1 MTISLRHMTYRL
13 VTALLLLSL
22 LASCAPPPTTKQS
35 GNLTQD
41 MRQLLTMLDK
51 QGQELESVS
60 RQLAELQDQQQKQ
73 AQEIDQLR
81 RGSLT
86 PAGTYQPGSMP
97 RTPDTP
103 TVQGQDDSSPTA
115 VYLLAFGDYASGRYQ
130 SAVQGFE
137 TFLQRFPNNSYASN
151 AQFWLADC
159 YFNQQQYLVAIR
171 EFERVLNEYSGAP
184 KSPDAL
190 YKIAIAQLQLG
201 ASDEARQAIDTLNR
215 RYPKSTATQK
225 AQELVIP

>member
-1 MTISLRHMTYRL
+1 MTYRL
-13 VTALLLLSL
+13 VTALILLGL

-41 MRQLLTMLDK
+41 MRHLMTMLDK
-51 QGQELESVS
+51 QGQELQSVS
-60 RQLAELQDQQQKQ
+60 RQLVELQSQQQKQ

-81 RGSLT
+81 RESLT
-86 PAGTYQPGSMP
+86 GEGTYQPASLP
-97 RTPDTP
+97 RTPDTT
-103 TVQGQDDSSPTA
+103 TVQGQDAGSPTA
-115 VYLLAFGDYASGRYQ
+115 VYLQAFGDYASGRYQ
-130 SAVQGFE
+130 SSVQGFE

-184 KSPDAL
+184 KNPDAL

-201 ASDEARQAIDTLNR
+201 ATDEARQAIDTLNQ
-215 RYPKSTATQK
+215 RYPKSTATRK
-225 AQELVIP
+225 AQELLIP